1 MKEKYFI
8 LGSYGQLGS
17 EFRRTLADK
26 GLEFDHADVDTL
38 DITDSSALCQ
48 ALRATKPTTVI
59 NCSAYTQVDL
69 SEANPELAMSVNAT
83 AVGVMA
89 EESRRLGAR
98 FVHFG
103 TDYVFSGEN
112 RSTPYTETDETN
124 PLSVYGRSKLRGE
137 MLAAAAGA
145 EYLIFRLSWV
155 YGLGKQNFIYKLLS
169 WAANRDELNIAD
181 DEVSVPTPVG
191 LVAESTLQALG
202 EGMNGLYHLVP
213 DGQCSRFEWAL
224 AIMDYYSTNKKLNR
238 VSKDIFNL
246 PARRPSYSVLSN
258 EAVARD
264 SGLKFANWREYLQ
277 NFLDLNDFCA

>member
-1 MKEKYFI
+1 MREKYFI

-17 EFRRTLADK
+17 EFRRKLAEC
-26 GLEFDHADVDTL
+26 GLEFDHADIDSL
-38 DITDSSALCQ
+38 DITNSSELAQ

-69 SEANPELAMSVNAT
+69 AEANPELAMNVNAR

-89 EESRRLGAR
+89 EECRRMGAR

-112 RSTPYTETDETN
+112 RNTPYTETDVAN
-124 PLSVYGRSKLRGE
+124 PLSVYGKSKLRGE
-137 MLAAAAGA
+137 ELAAAAGA

-191 LVAESTLQALG
+191 LIADSTLGALG
-202 EGMNGLYHLVP
+202 QGMNGLYHLVP
-213 DGQCSRFEWAL
+213 AGHCSRFEWAE
-224 AIMDYYSTNKKLNR
+224 AILDYYSMNKKLNR
-238 VSKDIFNL
+238 VSKDIFKL

-258 EAVARD
+258 EAVSRD

-277 NFLDLNDFCA
+277 IFLDLNDFCA

>member
-1 MKEKYFI
+1 MKEKYFVI
-8 LGSYGQLGS
+8 GSYGQLGS
-17 EFRRTLADK
+17 EFRRKLAEI
-26 GLEFDHADVDTL
+26 GCEFDHADIDSL
-38 DITDSSALCQ
+38 DITNSAELCQ

-69 SEANPELAMSVNAT
+69 AESNPEFAMNVNAR

-89 EESRRLGAR
+89 EECRRLGAR

-112 RSTPYTETDETN
+112 RSTPYSESDETN
-124 PLSVYGRSKLRGE
+124 PISVYGLSKLRGE
-137 MLAAAAGA
+137 ELAVSSGA
-145 EYLIFRLSWV
+145 ECLIFRLSWV

-169 WAANRDELNIAD
+169 WAANRDELNIAE

-191 LVAESTLQALG
+191 LVADTTLHALG
-202 EGMNGLYHLVP
+202 RGMSGLYHLVP
-213 DGQCSRFEWAL
+213 EGQCSRFEWAE
-224 AIMDYYSTNKKLNR
+224 AILDYYSMNKKLNR

-246 PARRPSYSVLSN
+246 PARRPSYSVLAN
-258 EAVARD
+258 EAIAHD